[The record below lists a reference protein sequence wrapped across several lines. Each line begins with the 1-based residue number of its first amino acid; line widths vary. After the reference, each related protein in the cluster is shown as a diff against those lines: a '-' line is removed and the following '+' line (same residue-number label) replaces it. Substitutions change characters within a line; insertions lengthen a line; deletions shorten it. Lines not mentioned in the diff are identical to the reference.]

1 MGDSEQIWPE
11 IGIDPQHVCEAGVGE
26 GRFQLICD
34 KAWLQSLERHRR
46 LTHFPSWP
54 LLDRR
59 AHPTGQLEHP
69 WTRIVVQTY
78 RKQPQRRVYPLPRI
92 PGEGSSQDLPLSYSQ
107 AVSFVAHNNFRQ
119 LWEEAYRRYNGAHVK
134 LCRAAT
140 SAPLAKPHPGQGQLQ
155 PHDVVLKE
163 LIQRIYHCPV
173 LHCQADRGD
182 SPTSIPQ
189 AADLSGS
196 CHANILPALV
206 AIESSTHF
214 SVFFYPPAL
223 ECSLYDCITF
233 SPALLGRGYNKT
245 LFVIYQ
251 ILQLTKHLQAQGL
264 FLGDLR
270 LQHIVMRENLW
281 LQILPRLQCN
291 LLEEDPSAGGGDD
304 MSPLTPLASEEVTG
318 DLARD
323 PRHQR
328 LPSSS
333 TMFDLRLAYDPAH
346 FNLREYAEMWC
357 SGQLSNFDYLTIL
370 NNACGRSLTNAAH
383 HHIMPW
389 VTDFSGRGGAN
400 WRDLTK
406 SKYRL
411 NKGDVHLDLMYAHA
425 SQHGAG
431 EGSFQ
436 PLGDQAPHHVSDFLS
451 EITYFVYMARRT
463 PQSILCAHV
472 RPIWVPAEY
481 PVSIQRLQ
489 EWTPDECIPEFY
501 SDPMIFKSIHEDLPD
516 LELPAWATCPEDFI
530 CKHREALESQY
541 VSERLHHWIDLN
553 FGYKLSGKAAVKSK
567 NVCLTLVDQHRNLS
581 QRGIV
586 QLFAQAHPPRRYATP
601 WFNKTAPRL
610 SQLYASPLKR
620 LAKSTENLHT
630 EMGAGSSHLS
640 VRLGED
646 KGSNGSVH
654 SSTANFYPVTNFIEL
669 PENYNPTLLL
679 QNLETLEAFYARTFP
694 QQRATA
700 NPEEKMI
707 SSDLLFEQNS
717 ADHSFTNQLFAA
729 SGEEIPAKS
738 KNLLREEKRSCLQH
752 LLSARRE
759 RDLLVLGCIIVE
771 LFAMQRLR
779 PLLMGNGLS
788 ASFEARL
795 SACRTVAKI
804 HRQELPKLVRRVV
817 RLLLQLEES
826 GEGDQGLPL
835 PPNPAQLVEPMF
847 ANLLLPFPS
856 HYIAVYAL
864 VRSLHAFEANAV
876 LLELQTHFSCR
887 GGRECARYTEMDRQR
902 VIFERKI
909 AECKVMSCC
918 AHLRRLLEPVAFA
931 YEQFTPV
938 ELLLPH
944 IIDLLR
950 DERTSI
956 LTAWNLFDPIAQ
968 ALGVVQTQQHL
979 LQPLLKL
986 YDVEGV
992 GNSAED
998 GGVNNSG
1005 GHLRF
1010 SASSSFKSR
1019 KSVKLY
1025 HHSFLLRL
1033 IVRFGLRCF
1042 LQHFIAP
1049 LIEAVGGYKEP
1060 EQGNGYHYHS
1070 GGSRRTSKNL
1080 NFAAAE
1086 EEVDDQPPPSETKPD
1101 IEELF
1106 TFEEDQDRVSSH
1118 ESKSIDSFDMRP
1130 SNTSAASAEEA
1141 RESDGSPDKLVINEL
1156 IYGARISPD
1165 KLSLRDGQTPPA
1177 LIPPPLGPRSPT
1189 IEIPLC
1195 PTAAGGIR
1203 RSFQLSAIDCDIGS
1217 RKSVD
1222 SFDLISQAVEDQLPA
1237 TTTTSA
1243 LEAEPESTDSLQ
1255 ASVISRLSEAKAVQ
1269 NNRIS
1274 EMSAESLVWLSHR
1287 LGPVLTSRYI
1297 TRNLLKLLSLCYVG
1311 QENLLPEVDDG
1322 HFSSSPEAANLN
1334 YFSIANARVAGDRSA
1349 ARVLE
1354 CLMSIAALYGESFLL
1369 LQYFPH
1375 ISELIGLCSKRI
1387 TGSLEGAI
1395 ISSLQLLKYMVPCLT
1410 DASIMEHLQHIL
1422 LDAIL
1427 LPILRLLSSTNLQMP
1442 SGYLGRSLLAR
1453 KFLDAIYALS
1463 VRLGSDMTREHLC
1476 QSLLCP
1482 FFLIFNKAF
1491 GLPNDFAAD
1500 LANLSL
1506 SGAGGASQP
1515 ERAMEELRDV
1525 FGPEL
1530 AHTAYLT
1537 FLRFLGE
1544 ANMKRSLT
1552 NLELVLTLCHEH
1564 EQPSGNGESKT
1575 QLSTSVSSGQDV
1587 DSVDATC
1594 ELAANSFGT
1603 QIVGNRLQVQARSNV
1618 ELLDMV
1624 AYKLDQ
1630 MPSTRHLKG
1639 NWLAYWRN
1647 ETTRSEKDNQA
1658 LNLKQI
1664 RLQSFVGH
1672 TNSVRAIY
1680 ALDNENSFVSASK
1693 DKTVKLWS
1701 LRSEG
1706 DGRKTSACQF
1716 TYTTH
1721 KKSINSLSFLESLRY
1736 VVSCDSGVH
1745 LWDPFIGRPL
1755 GILDAPRHSA
1765 VTVVKCLPSHSPLV
1779 VAGTAESTVKMIDA
1793 RSMEYVNEWRVCN
1806 AALPNATVRCLAVA
1820 PSGNW
1825 LAAGLSSGCI
1835 VQLDTRTGMVI
1846 NSWRPMEC
1854 DLLQLSAPSDQFL
1867 VSSAL
1872 DHSLA
1877 VWHALDG
1884 IMHYQLKPPPEPAHF
1899 LQSVGSSLVY
1909 ATTGNRVGVY
1919 ADVAHSHAFN
1929 TITKLRSETFRG
1941 VLTSLAVLPLNRA
1954 FLAGNESGHIALLC

>member
-1 MGDSEQIWPE
+1 MCDSELIWPE
-11 IGIDPQHVCEAGVGE
+11 IGVDPHHVCEAGGE
-26 GRFQLICD
+26 GRFQVICD
-34 KAWLQSLERHRR
+34 KAWLQSLERNRR

-54 LLDRR
+54 QLDRR
-59 AHPTGQLEHP
+59 AYPTGQLEHP
-69 WTRIVVQTY
+69 WTRILVQTY
-78 RKQPQRRVYPLPRI
+78 RKQPQSRVYPLPRI
-92 PGEGSSQDLPLSYSQ
+92 NGDGAASDLPLSYSQ
-107 AVSFVAHNNFRQ
+107 AVSFVAHTNFKH
-119 LWEEAYRRYNGAHVK
+119 LWEEAYKKYNGAHVK
-134 LCRAAT
+134 LCRST
-140 SAPLAKPHPGQGQLQ
+140 PSAPSTKPPSGQGQLQ

-163 LIQRIYHCPV
+163 LIQRVYQCPV
-173 LHCQADRGD
+173 LHCQLDREGNGE
-182 SPTSIPQ
+182 SPNAISNST
-189 AADLSGS
+189 GN

-223 ECSLYDCITF
+223 ECSLYDCVTF
-233 SPALLGRGYNKT
+233 SPALLGKNYNKT

-251 ILQLTKHLQAQGL
+251 ILQLAKHLQGQGL

-270 LQHIVMRENLW
+270 LQHIVLRENLW
-281 LQILPRLQCN
+281 LQVLPRLQCN
-291 LLEEDPSAGGGDD
+291 LLEEEPAGVDL
-304 MSPLTPLASEEVTG
+304 SPLTPLDSD
-318 DLARD
+318 DLGEARD
-323 PRHQR
+323 TQQP

-333 TMFDLRLAYDPAH
+333 TVFDLRFAYDPAH

-357 SGQLSNFDYLTIL
+357 NGQLSNFDYLTIL

-389 VTDFSGRGGAN
+389 VTDFNGRGGAT

-411 NKGDVHLDLMYAHA
+411 NKGDVHLDLMYSHA
-425 SQHGAG
+425 SQHGSADVTY
-431 EGSFQ
+431 Q
-436 PLGDQAPHHVSDFLS
+436 PVGDQAPHHVSDFLS

-463 PQSILCAHV
+463 PQAILCAHV

-567 NVCLTLVDQHRNLS
+567 NVCLTLVDQHRNLT

-586 QLFAQAHPPRRYATP
+586 QLFANAHPPRRYATP
-601 WFNKTAPRL
+601 WFSKTAPRL
-610 SQLYASPLKR
+610 SQIYGSPLKR
-620 LAKSTENLHT
+620 LAKSTENLLAESGT
-630 EMGAGSSHLS
+630 GSSHLS
-640 VRLGED
+640 LRLGD
-646 KGSNGSVH
+646 DGSNGSVH
-654 SSTANFYPVTNFIEL
+654 SSSASASASNFYAITNFIEL
-669 PENYNPTLLL
+669 PENYNPALLL
-679 QNLETLEAFYARTFP
+679 HNLETLEAFYARTFP
-694 QQRATA
+694 QQRPSA

-717 ADHSFTNQLFAA
+717 ADHSFTNQLFA
-729 SGEEIPAKS
+729 SGEEIPTKS
-738 KNLLREEKRSCLQH
+738 KNLLRQKRSCLQH
-752 LLSARRE
+752 LVGARKE
-759 RDLLVLGCIIVE
+759 RDLQVLGCLIVE

-779 PLLMGNGLS
+779 PLLMGNGLG
-788 ASFEARL
+788 ATFEARL
-795 SACRTVAKI
+795 SACRTVAQM
-804 HRQELPKLVRRVV
+804 HRQELPKPVRRVV
-817 RLLLQLEES
+817 RLLLYLEDA
-826 GEGDQGLPL
+826 GEGDQGLPQ
-835 PPNPAQLVEPMF
+835 PPSPAQLVEPMF

-856 HYIAVYAL
+856 HYMAVYAL

-876 LLELQTHFSCR
+876 LLELHTHFSCK
-887 GGRECARYTEMDRQR
+887 GGRECVRYTEMDRQR
-902 VIFERKI
+902 VLFERKI

-918 AHLRRLLEPVAFA
+918 AHVKRLLEPMAFA

-968 ALGVVQTQQHL
+968 ALGVSQTQQHL

-986 YDVEGV
+986 YDVDGI
-992 GNSAED
+992 SSQED
-998 GGVNNSG
+998 GGSNGSTNSG

-1042 LQHFIAP
+1042 LHHFIAP

-1080 NFAAAE
+1080 NFASEEEDQQAAE
-1086 EEVDDQPPPSETKPD
+1086 PEAKPD

-1106 TFEEDQDRVSSH
+1106 TFEDDHDRASTQD
-1118 ESKSIDSFDMRP
+1118 SKSIDSFDMRP
-1130 SNTSAASAEEA
+1130 INSAASAEEA

-1156 IYGARISPD
+1156 MYGARLSPD
-1165 KLSLRDGQTPPA
+1165 KLSLREGQTPPA
-1177 LIPPPLGPRSPT
+1177 LVPPNIGPRSPT
-1189 IEIPLC
+1189 IEIPMC
-1195 PTAAGGIR
+1195 PTAGGIR

-1222 SFDLISQAVEDQLPA
+1222 SFELLNQAVEQLPPQA
-1237 TTTTSA
+1237 VET
-1243 LEAEPESTDSLQ
+1243 EAEAEASDSLQ

-1287 LGPVLTSRYI
+1287 LGPVLTSRFI

-1322 HFSSSPEAANLN
+1322 GFSSSSDAANLN
-1334 YFSIANARVAGDRSA
+1334 YFSIANARVVGDRSA

-1354 CLMSIAALYGESFLL
+1354 CLMSIAALYGENFLL

-1410 DASIMEHLQHIL
+1410 DASIMEHLQHVL

-1427 LPILRLLSSTNLQMP
+1427 LPILRLLSSTNLLMP

-1476 QSLLCP
+1476 QTLLSP

-1491 GLPNDFAAD
+1491 GLPNDFACD

-1506 SGAGGASQP
+1506 AGGASQQ
-1515 ERAMEELRDV
+1515 ERALEELRDV

-1544 ANMKRSLT
+1544 ANMKRTLS
-1552 NLELVLTLCHEH
+1552 NLEFVLTLCHEH
-1564 EQPSGNGESKT
+1564 EQPSDNGKSKD

-1587 DSVDATC
+1587 DSVDASC

-1603 QIVGNRLQVQARSNV
+1603 QVVGNRLQVARNNV

-1630 MPSTRHLKG
+1630 MPRTRHLKG

-1647 ETTRSEKDNQA
+1647 ETTRSEKDNQT

-1680 ALDNENSFVSASK
+1680 ALDNENSFISASK

-1706 DGRKTSACQF
+1706 DGRKTTACQF
-1716 TYTTH
+1716 TYTAH
-1721 KKSINSLSFLESLRY
+1721 KKSINSLGFLESLRY
-1736 VVSCDSGVH
+1736 VVSCDSGIH

-1779 VAGTAESTVKMIDA
+1779 IAGTAESTVKMVDA
-1793 RSMEYVNEWRVCN
+1793 RSFEYVNEWRVCN

-1854 DLLQLSAPSDQFL
+1854 DLLQLAAPNDQFL

-1919 ADVAHSHAFN
+1919 ADVAHSHAFS

-1954 FLAGNESGHIALLC
+1954 FLAGNESGNIALLC